1 MRSAEVWFQPGAT
14 TPATC
19 LVLGSGTASFPAQ
32 EGAECLGV
40 RVADSQGDLGG
51 VEVGGCRKV
60 PSPFDAKTLDEAERS
75 EVERRTDS
83 SFEGAPAGAERLRDG
98 RDVERFVE
106 VGAHEAVEL
115 DDDRVIV
122 AEVLGDESRLRR
134 ALVDDEQLGDVL
146 GQVGADRSHE

>member
-1 MRSAEVWFQPGAT
+1 MNCLFFKQKTAYEMRISDWSSDVCSSDLMRSAEVWFQPGAT

-60 PSPFDAKTLDEAERS
+60 PSPFDAKTVDEAKRS
-75 EVERRTDS
+75 EERKS
-83 SFEGAPAGAERLRDG
+83 
-98 RDVERFVE
+98 
-106 VGAHEAVEL
+106 
-115 DDDRVIV
+115 
-122 AEVLGDESRLRR
+122 
-134 ALVDDEQLGDVL
+134 AL
-146 GQVGADRSHE
+146 